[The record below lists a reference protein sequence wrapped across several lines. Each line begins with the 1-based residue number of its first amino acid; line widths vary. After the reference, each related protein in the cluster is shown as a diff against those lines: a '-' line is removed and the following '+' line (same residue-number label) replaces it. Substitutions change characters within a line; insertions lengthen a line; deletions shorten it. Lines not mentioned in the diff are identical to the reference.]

1 MIEYN
6 DLLSLFIRLLYDLY
20 TEIISVIY
28 LEFAHNSDSAWKSII
43 NKNIELV
50 ITILYYLYENLMQIN
65 CCPIILRLP
74 IVYNCK

>member
-28 LEFAHNSDSAWKSII
+28 LEFAHKSDS
-43 NKNIELV
+43 
-50 ITILYYLYENLMQIN
+50 T
-65 CCPIILRLP
+65 
-74 IVYNCK
+74 